1 MDRGVVDGGHP
12 VCFTAANPFHVRL
25 LKHDRR
31 RVETG
36 FRLSRKRVKSP
47 SRKACKKLDSDKNG
61 IEKSPSVKSPTKIRK
76 STRTSTPTNC
86 KLSAGKNGVTGRSP
100 DAKRRKSSRFVEPL
114 DDLHSPG

>member
-25 LKHDRR
+25 LKHDTR

-47 SRKACKKLDSDKNG
+47 SRKACKKLDSNKNG
-61 IEKSPSVKSPTKIRK
+61 IEKSPFIKSPTKIRK

-100 DAKRRKSSRFVEPL
+100 DAKRRKNSRFVEPL